1 MCPKRARIKAL
12 VAGDGACEKPPA
24 PMHRRLL
31 RTLANGGGAL
41 RRPAAY
47 LILAS
52 LNSTCL
58 RTTGSY
64 LLKLSFSVFVRGFF
78 LVT

>member
-1 MCPKRARIKAL
+1 MDQPSIERPSRKPGRAFSFSVQQKQR
-12 VAGDGACEKPPA
+12 P
-24 PMHRRLL
+24 RRS
-31 RTLANGGGAL
+31 GAL
-41 RRPAAY
+41 ISNPEGQDY

-64 LLKLSFSVFVRGFF
+64 LLKLNFSVLVRGFF